1 MIDLDSDEALPL
13 LAERL
18 GRQPNELRLT
28 PLGGGV
34 SNHVYLVEAEGLRCV
49 AKQALG
55 KLRVEQDWYCSRS
68 RIHSEAAAMRA
79 LGRALPAGAVPA
91 LLFEDFDNGI
101 IGMEAAPPDAQP
113 WKGLLM
119 QGVCD
124 ERPARR
130 TGLLHAAW
138 VRESAQRPG
147 WGEEFGDLQTFKDLR
162 VDPYYRTTAARHPDL
177 AKHFASLI
185 EQCLERR
192 VSLVHGDLSPKNLLV
207 LDGAVTLIDHEVIHW
222 GDPSFDAA
230 FLTNHLILKGFYR
243 PDLAGSLRLL
253 ARAYWDELRSGAG
266 AASLWI
272 ESAAVSHLG
281 GLMLARVDG
290 KSPVEYL
297 DMSVRQRVRQQAREL
312 IESPPASC
320 DEAFER
326 CFKSC
331 A

>member
-1 MIDLDSDEALPL
+1 MIDLDSVEALPL
-13 LAERL
+13 LASKL
-18 GRQPNELRLT
+18 GRRPNELRLT

-34 SNHVYLVEAEGLRCV
+34 SNHVYLIEAEGLRCV
-49 AKQALG
+49 AKQALD
-55 KLRVEQDWYCSRS
+55 KLKVEQDWFCSRT

-79 LGRALPAGAVPA
+79 LGQVLPAGAVPA

-101 IGMEAAPPDAQP
+101 IVMESAPPEAQT
-113 WKGLLM
+113 WKSLLM
-119 QGVCD
+119 QGICD
-124 ERPARR
+124 ERPART

-138 VRESAQRPG
+138 IRESAQRPS
-147 WGEEFGDLQTFKDLR
+147 WGEEFGDLQTFIDLR
-162 VDPYYRTTAARHPDL
+162 VDPYYRTTAAHHPDL

-230 FLTNHLILKGFYR
+230 FLTNHFILKVFYR
-243 PDLAGSLRLL
+243 PGLAGPLRRL
-253 ARAYWDELRSGAG
+253 ASAYWGELRSGSG
-266 AASLWI
+266 AASSWI
-272 ESAAVSHLG
+272 ESAAMAHLG

-297 DMSVRQRVRQQAREL
+297 DHEVRERVRQQARHL
-312 IESPPASC
+312 IQSPPASS

-326 CFKSC
+326 CFKS
-331 A
+331 

>member
-1 MIDLDSDEALPL
+1 MIDLDSVEALPL
-13 LAERL
+13 LASKL
-18 GRQPNELRLT
+18 GRRPNELRLT

-34 SNHVYLVEAEGLRCV
+34 SNHVYLIEAEGLRCV
-49 AKQALG
+49 AKQALD
-55 KLRVEQDWYCSRS
+55 KLRVEQDWFCSRA

-79 LGRALPAGAVPA
+79 LGQVLPAGAVPA
-91 LLFEDFDNGI
+91 LLFEDFENGI
-101 IGMEAAPPDAQP
+101 IVMESAPPEAQP
-113 WKGLLM
+113 WKDLLM

-130 TGLLHAAW
+130 TGLLHATW
-138 VRESAQRPG
+138 IRESAQRPG
-147 WGEEFGDLQTFKDLR
+147 WGEEFGDLQTFIDLR

-230 FLTNHLILKGFYR
+230 FLTNHFILKGFYR
-243 PDLAGSLRLL
+243 PGLAGPLRRL
-253 ARAYWDELRSGAG
+253 ASVYWGELISGSGA
-266 AASLWI
+266 AASWI
-272 ESAAVSHLG
+272 ESAAMAHLG

-290 KSPVEYL
+290 KSPAEYL
-297 DMSVRQRVRQQAREL
+297 DHEVRERVRQQAREL
-312 IESPPASC
+312 IKSPPASS

-326 CFKSC
+326 CFKS
-331 A
+331 